1 MQRSWSFVKI
11 PDGEYPFIEK
21 SDSEYEEPK
30 LSKDRRTISLRMNLL
45 SGRDYAFMLNSPQH
59 KNFVGANGVPVDP
72 VKIHF
77 KAGNDDGFIDSP
89 EQGGCSCDAFYPDDF
104 S

>member
-1 MQRSWSFVKI
+1 
-11 PDGEYPFIEK
+11 
-21 SDSEYEEPK
+21 
-30 LSKDRRTISLRMNLL
+30 
-45 SGRDYAFMLNSPQH
+45 MLNSPQH